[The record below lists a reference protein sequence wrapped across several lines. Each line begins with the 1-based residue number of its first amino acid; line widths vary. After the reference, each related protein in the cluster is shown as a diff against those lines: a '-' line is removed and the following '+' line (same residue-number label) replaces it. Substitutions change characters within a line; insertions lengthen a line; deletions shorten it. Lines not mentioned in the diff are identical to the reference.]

1 MLNLP
6 VTMTQE
12 TILSKTEEE
21 VLKLLQEKGYTP
33 RKAAII
39 RGVSTQAIY
48 RIRKEL
54 IKKGLLP
61 RNNNNVGFSDRGTQ
75 HNDKKEDWRL
85 HALEFSVRILHGHTG
100 DTYLRARAGGDKLA
114 VVSLPD
120 ASVLLYRDKLRVVIT
135 RSFVSASPS
144 QAFLSANAFLFRV
157 LSRLEYDLRVVLVK
171 PRVSNIH
178 LLKGECAHMGD
189 EMAVRSKDASLR
201 VVDVG
206 DGKPRWR
213 IDFSDGLPELE
224 SLHPQKQVDDAEMYK
239 RFLSD
244 LSHNPHL
251 PLSEVSS
258 LSVANARQ
266 LGELAQALRV
276 TVEAQNSLLKLISSF
291 FPRNSSSFDEREEN
305 KVFPDYVG

>member
-1 MLNLP
+1 
-6 VTMTQE
+6 MTKE
-12 TILSKTEEE
+12 IILSKTEKE
-21 VLKLLQEKGYTP
+21 VLQLLKEKGYSP

-39 RGVSTQAIY
+39 RGVSVQAIY
-48 RIRKEL
+48 QIRKEL

-61 RNNNNVGFSDRGTQ
+61 KNNNKVEFSDRGTQ
-75 HNDKKEDWRL
+75 HIYKKEDWRL

-100 DTYLRARAGGDKLA
+100 DYYLRARAGGDKLA

-135 RSFVSASPS
+135 RSFVSDSPS
-144 QAFLSANAFLFRV
+144 NAFLSANAFLFRV
-157 LSRLEYDLRVVLVK
+157 LSRLEHDLRVVLVK

-189 EMAVRSKDASLR
+189 EMAVRSKDASLI
-201 VVDVG
+201 VVDGV

-244 LSHNPHL
+244 LSHNHHL

-276 TVEAQNSLLKLISSF
+276 TVEVQNSLLQLLSSL
-291 FPRNSSSFDEREEN
+291 FPKNSFSFDDNKDN